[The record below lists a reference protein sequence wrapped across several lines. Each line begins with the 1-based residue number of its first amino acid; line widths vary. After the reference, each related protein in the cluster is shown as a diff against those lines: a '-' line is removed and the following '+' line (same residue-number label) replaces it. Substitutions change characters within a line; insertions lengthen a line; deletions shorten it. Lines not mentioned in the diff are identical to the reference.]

1 MGKIDKRL
9 TKSVCKEMSVY
20 NHHFL
25 VFFTVIIII
34 IICTVRD
41 TSFVH
46 PTVEAPPWKIHG
58 VHRVSPCSTEC
69 YFFIHR
75 NPPRRTVEVGQ
86 TSIAELCL
94 DHRVCEKLVTVYN
107 LH

>member
-1 MGKIDKRL
+1 MHRVDR
-9 TKSVCKEMSVY
+9 KSAKFSKHTHY
-20 NHHFL
+20 NLLNFA
-25 VFFTVIIII
+25 FFFRKFATLSST
-34 IICTVRD
+34 CTVRD

>member
-1 MGKIDKRL
+1 MDVVAINIP
-9 TKSVCKEMSVY
+9 SFMIY
-20 NHHFL
+20 IN
-25 VFFTVIIII
+25 
-34 IICTVRD
+34 TVRD

>member
-1 MGKIDKRL
+1 MCGKFENFGKKFDVIFGPYRVPTFATRFCRL
-9 TKSVCKEMSVY
+9 
-20 NHHFL
+20 L
-25 VFFTVIIII
+25 
-34 IICTVRD
+34 TVRD